1 MDKTDH
7 TSTLDES
14 ISEWTGA
21 LCFPNT
27 YPLDSDLSGGQ
38 RYPTF
43 EPDGRQESIE
53 GRKDHV
59 FELTL

>member
-27 YPLDSDLSGGQ
+27 YPLDSDLSG
-38 RYPTF
+38 
-43 EPDGRQESIE
+43 E
-53 GRKDHV
+53 
-59 FELTL
+59 

>member
-27 YPLDSDLSGGQ
+27 YPLDNDLSGG
-38 RYPTF
+38 
-43 EPDGRQESIE
+43 
-53 GRKDHV
+53 
-59 FELTL
+59 

>member
-14 ISEWTGA
+14 FEWTGA

-27 YPLDSDLSGGQ
+27 YPLDSDLYGG
-38 RYPTF
+38 
-43 EPDGRQESIE
+43 
-53 GRKDHV
+53 
-59 FELTL
+59 